1 MISNSVS
8 AAACQNMFLLEKS
21 FKKYEKKVG
30 DILGGS
36 IFSYKDFLK
45 RSQI

>member
-8 AAACQNMFLLEKS
+8 TAALQNMSILEKS
-21 FKKYEKKVG
+21 FKKYEEKVG

-36 IFSYKDFLK
+36 VFSYKDFLK